1 MSIIVSRQDSRSR
14 HHHDPRA
21 FAWELMMGFPPSR
34 HGSRRAPGRA
44 DLPDVDFPAP
54 PPRPRFVAA
63 VVGRLKRLFVRG
75 KAADPVP
82 SAADDR
88 PIGEWVDPPYLRSA
102 QHESRRAGDLPAP
115 DAEAVEN
122 IAA

>member
-1 MSIIVSRQDSRSR
+1 MSIIDPRQGPRSRS
-14 HHHDPRA
+14 HHDPRA

-63 VVGRLKRLFVRG
+63 IVDRVMRLFARG
-75 KAADPVP
+75 RAADSAP
-82 SAADDR
+82 SAADGR
-88 PIGEWVDPPYLRSA
+88 PIGEWVDPPYLRA
-102 QHESRRAGDLPAP
+102 VAAGRGRQVAGANRGSVD
-115 DAEAVEN
+115 DM
-122 IAA
+122 AA